1 MNTLNINI
9 NKRHFL
15 HSISRN
21 EMNVLLE
28 LASMS
33 IQNNDGDF
41 IVYLNKDSRNN
52 ILKSIDIKKS
62 SLGNALSMLVK
73 KGALVKISS
82 NVYTFNKDLFEL
94 N

>member
-9 NKRHFL
+9 KQRHL
-15 HSISRN
+15 LNSVSRN

-28 LASMS
+28 LASISMK
-33 IQNNDGDF
+33 NNDGDY
-41 IVYLNKDSRNN
+41 IVYLNKDSRES
-52 ILKSIDIKKS
+52 ILNSIDIKKS

-73 KGALVKISS
+73 KSVLIKISS